1 MREWTETRP
10 SKLALAMTAGLRGHH
25 DTSKLHCCDEASSH
39 TTSPEGAELGFQQ
52 RIRLSLPQESSRS
65 ESCWHQATERM
76 PLWNAIQGYVIPSAS
91 EVLSDKITCTVGFV
105 NCYLRVP

>member
-25 DTSKLHCCDEASSH
+25 DTSKLHCCDEASSQ
-39 TTSPEGAELGFQQ
+39 TTSPEGDELGFQQ

-65 ESCWHQATERM
+65 ESCWHQATDSM
-76 PLWNAIQGYVIPSAS
+76 PLWKMIVFKDISMKMQGNYTGGLTAR
-91 EVLSDKITCTVGFV
+91 LG
-105 NCYLRVP
+105 